1 VRLAAAALVAIAA
14 AALPSVAQAGLIK
27 FGSSLTAPANKSE
40 AHPVDAVFWANKLPD
55 GARVKAPERGKVGT
69 IKLKGTA
76 VKRGSTSP
84 VTLFHFQILH
94 PIGDGRVKVSLTS
107 GPFHVPV
114 GGDPN
119 RITTYHPVNLCAKKG
134 DYVAF
139 NDVGGYKA
147 GKYPNGTPF
156 RVFSSVPAA
165 TTNFYSKAGATGNN
179 REFKG
184 APHVGE
190 ELLMRMFLSTGE
202 DAGYCRN
209 H

>member
-1 VRLAAAALVAIAA
+1 VRLAAAALVAVAA
-14 AALPSVAQAGLIK
+14 AALPSVAEAGIIK
-27 FGSSLTAPANKSE
+27 FGSSLNAPANKAE
-40 AHPVDAVFWANKLPD
+40 AHPVDAVFWANKLPG
-55 GARVKAPERGKVGT
+55 GARVSAPERGKVTT
-69 IKLKGTA
+69 IKLKGSA
-76 VKRGSTSP
+76 VKHGSTDP

-94 PIGDGRVKVSLTS
+94 PIAGGKVKVSLTS

-114 GGDPN
+114 GGNQN

-134 DYVAF
+134 DFVAF

-147 GKYPNGTPF
+147 GKYPKGTPF

-165 TTNFYSKAGATGNN
+165 TTNFFSKAGATGNN

-190 ELLMRMFLSTGE
+190 ELLMRMTLATGQ
-202 DAGYCRN
+202 DAGYCRT